1 LGIGKLVTNALFAD
15 NGGASVGGTNEQS
28 RSPTAREIISQSKK
42 GSINRRFPG
51 EMLEKTME
59 EIARL
64 AKAGDRAAR
73 TAKKLLTDS
82 RFDK

>member
-1 LGIGKLVTNALFAD
+1 MLFAD
-15 NGGASVGGTNEQS
+15 AAGTPAGGAGEQPK
-28 RSPTAREIISQSKK
+28 SPTAQEIISQSKK

-51 EMLEKTME
+51 EMLGKTME
-59 EIARL
+59 EIERL